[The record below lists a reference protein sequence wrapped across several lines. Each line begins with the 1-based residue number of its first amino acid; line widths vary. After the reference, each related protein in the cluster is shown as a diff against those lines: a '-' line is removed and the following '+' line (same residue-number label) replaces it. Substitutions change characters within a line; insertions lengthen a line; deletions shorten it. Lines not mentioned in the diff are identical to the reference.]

1 MLKSMLQN
9 QFHKAKSAKKME
21 ILKRFMKS
29 EKPLLE
35 NYFVQNIVFN
45 VNIILFAHF
54 SERNER
60 IKKLV
65 IRVCLPTSV

>member
-1 MLKSMLQN
+1 MLQN
-9 QFHKAKSAKKME
+9 QFHKANSAKKE
-21 ILKRFMKS
+21 ILKKFIKVRNPCWKIA
-29 EKPLLE
+29 
-35 NYFVQNIVFN
+35 FVQNVVFD

-65 IRVCLPTSV
+65 IRFVYLL